1 MAENEAII
9 EIRAAIEDV
18 QKKMNEIQGLMQ
30 NTSSKSEF
38 AWTSSLKKIAGWFG
52 IAFSAKEVINF
63 AKESINAFA
72 DTERSAVVLNNTL
85 KNFGVSDEGIKSI
98 EETVDRLEKL
108 TSFDDSQIRS
118 ALSNAVIKLGDV
130 NLAMRTVEVGM
141 EVARAR
147 NLDLNDAVQRL
158 SLGLLGNSRGL
169 KDLGINIKDFGDQAQ
184 LTAEQKLEIL
194 NTVLGKVQGSVD
206 KFNETTSGSMEKT
219 KTSIENLKEAIGNE
233 LAPAVKEVSGMMSG
247 LFDKITEYLN
257 KNADATNQVAKNL
270 ETIGVKGYGIYSLY
284 EKMANVFASIIP
296 GGAALK
302 GAFDIMDKEINKAS
316 DVGGKIRE
324 RWQEYEDTVTKVYKN
339 VLDKGTSASEGIGD
353 AFKKQAEDIKKSFD
367 FWKPINLIGGNLP
380 ELAKFV
386 GNLRNA
392 TITKRIVIDVNVK
405 DQASKNSQIGKT
417 VGETILD
424 GLAYESH
431 GTGGW

>member
-18 QKKMNEIQGLMQ
+18 QNKMNQIQGLMQ

-72 DTERSAVVLNNTL
+72 ETERSAVVLNNTL

-130 NLAMRTVEVGM
+130 NLAMKTVEVGM

-158 SLGLLGNSRGL
+158 SLGLLGNARGL
-169 KDLGINIKDFGDQAQ
+169 KDLGINIKDFGDNAQ
-184 LTAEQKLEIL
+184 LTAEQKLAIL
-194 NTVLGKVQGSVD
+194 DTVLNKVKGSVD
-206 KFNETTSGSMEKT
+206 EFNKTTSGGMEKA
-219 KTSIENLKEAIGNE
+219 KTSFENFKEAVGRE
-233 LAPAVKEVSGMMSG
+233 LAPMVKDISDATSTM
-247 LFDKITEYLN
+247 LDKITDAMNKSIDATEKMRKEVADLGAEAYTVVDTFGGMDLSSRIEDTTKKMDN
-257 KNADATNQVAKNL
+257 ETKDWKSKIYSNIHDASTKAWDDFQKQGKNA
-270 ETIGVKGYGIYSLY
+270 G
-284 EKMANVFASIIP
+284 
-296 GGAALK
+296 
-302 GAFDIMDKEINKAS
+302 
-316 DVGGKIRE
+316 
-324 RWQEYEDTVTKVYKN
+324 DTV
-339 VLDKGTSASEGIGD
+339 GD
-353 AFKKQAEDIKKSFD
+353 NIKKSFD
-367 FWKPINLIGGNLP
+367 FWKPISLMGGNLP

-405 DQASKNSQIGKT
+405 DQATKNNQIGKA

>member
-18 QKKMNEIQGLMQ
+18 QNKMNQIQGLMQ

-52 IAFSAKEVINF
+52 IAFSAKEVVNF
-63 AKESINAFA
+63 TKESINAFA
-72 DTERSAVVLNNTL
+72 ETERSAVVLNNTL

-130 NLAMRTVEVGM
+130 NLAMKTVEVGM

-147 NLDLNDAVQRL
+147 NIDLNDAVQRL
-158 SLGLLGNSRGL
+158 SLGLLGNARGL
-169 KDLGINIKDFGDQAQ
+169 KDLGINIKDFGDNAQ
-184 LTAEQKLEIL
+184 LTAEQKLAIL
-194 NTVLGKVQGSVD
+194 DTVLNKVKGSVD
-206 KFNETTSGSMEKT
+206 EFNKSTSGSMEKM
-219 KTSIENLKEAIGNE
+219 KTSFENFKEAVGRE
-233 LAPAVKEVSGMMSG
+233 LAPMVKDVTDATVTM
-247 LFDKITEYLN
+247 LDKITDAMN
-257 KNADATNQVAKNL
+257 KSIDATEKMQKEVADLGAEAYTVVDTFGGMDLSSRIEDTTQKMDSA
-270 ETIGVKGYGIYSLY
+270 TKDWKSKIYSNIHD
-284 EKMANVFASIIP
+284 A
-296 GGAALK
+296 GT
-302 GAFDIMDKEINKAS
+302 KA
-316 DVGGKIRE
+316 
-324 RWQEYEDTVTKVYKN
+324 WED
-339 VLDKGTSASEGIGD
+339 
-353 AFKKQAEDIKKSFD
+353 FKKQGKNAGDTVGEDIKKSFE
-367 FWKPINLIGGNLP
+367 FWKPISLMGGNLP

-392 TITKRIVIDVNVK
+392 TITKKIVIDVNVK
-405 DQASKNSQIGKT
+405 DQASKNNQIGKA

>member
-9 EIRAAIEDV
+9 EISAAIEDV
-18 QKKMNEIQGLMQ
+18 QNKMNQIQGMMQ

-52 IAFSAKEVINF
+52 VAFSAKEVINF

-72 DTERSAVVLNNTL
+72 NTERSAVVLDNTL

-98 EETVDRLEKL
+98 EETVSRLEKL

-130 NLAMRTVEVGM
+130 NLAMKTVEVAM

-158 SLGLLGNSRGL
+158 SLGLLGNARGL
-169 KDLGINIKDFGDQAQ
+169 KDLGINIKDFGDNAQ
-184 LTAEQKLEIL
+184 LTAEQKLAIL
-194 NTVLGKVQGSVD
+194 DTALNKVKGSVD
-206 KFNETTSGSMEKT
+206 EFNKTTSGSMEKA
-219 KTSIENLKEAIGNE
+219 KTSFENFKEAVGRE
-233 LAPAVKEVSGMMSG
+233 LAPMVKDISNATATM
-247 LFDKITEYLN
+247 LDKITDAMN
-257 KNADATNQVAKNL
+257 KSIDATEKMKKEVADLGAEAYTVVDTFGGLDLSSRIEDTTKKMDS
-270 ETIGVKGYGIYSLY
+270 ETKDWKSKIYSNIHD
-284 EKMANVFASIIP
+284 A
-296 GGAALK
+296 GT
-302 GAFDIMDKEINKAS
+302 KAW
-316 DVGGKIRE
+316 D
-324 RWQEYEDTVTKVYKN
+324 D
-339 VLDKGTSASEGIGD
+339 
-353 AFKKQAEDIKKSFD
+353 FKKQGEQAGEDIKKSFE
-367 FWKPINLIGGNLP
+367 FWKPISLIGGNLP

-392 TITKRIVIDVNVK
+392 TITKKIVIDVNVK
-405 DQASKNSQIGKT
+405 DQASRNSQIGKA

>member
-1 MAENEAII
+1 MADNEAII

-18 QKKMNEIQGLMQ
+18 QNKMNQIQGMMQ

-38 AWTSSLKKIAGWFG
+38 AWTSSLRKIAGWFG

-72 DTERSAVVLNNTL
+72 NVERSTVVLDNTL

-98 EETVDRLEKL
+98 EETVSNLEKL

-130 NLAMRTVEVGM
+130 NLAMKTVEVAM

-169 KDLGINIKDFGDQAQ
+169 KDLGINIKDFGDNAQ
-184 LTAEQKLEIL
+184 LTAEQKLAIL
-194 NTVLGKVQGSVD
+194 DTVLNKVKGSVEE
-206 KFNETTSGSMEKT
+206 FNKSTSGSMDKMA
-219 KTSIENLKEAIGNE
+219 TSFENFKEAVGRE
-233 LAPAVKEVSGMMSG
+233 LAPMVKDISDATTTMLNKITDAMNKSVDATEKMQKEVADLGAEAYTVIDTFGGMDLSSRIEDTTKKMDSATK
-247 LFDKITEYLN
+247 DWKSKIYSNIHDASKKAWDDFTKQG
-257 KNADATNQVAKNL
+257 KNA
-270 ETIGVKGYGIYSLY
+270 G
-284 EKMANVFASIIP
+284 
-296 GGAALK
+296 
-302 GAFDIMDKEINKAS
+302 
-316 DVGGKIRE
+316 
-324 RWQEYEDTVTKVYKN
+324 DTV
-339 VLDKGTSASEGIGD
+339 G
-353 AFKKQAEDIKKSFD
+353 EDIKKSFE
-367 FWKPINLIGGNLP
+367 FWKPISLMGGNLP

-392 TITKRIVIDVNVK
+392 TVTKKIVIDVNVK
-405 DQASKNSQIGKT
+405 DQSTKNNQIGKA
-417 VGETILD
+417 VGDTILD

>member
-72 DTERSAVVLNNTL
+72 DTERSAVVLDNTL

-130 NLAMRTVEVGM
+130 NLAMKTVEVGM

-169 KDLGINIKDFGDQAQ
+169 KDLGINIKDFGDNAQ
-184 LTAEQKLEIL
+184 LTAEQKLAIL
-194 NTVLGKVQGSVD
+194 DTVLNKVKGSVD
-206 KFNETTSGSMEKT
+206 EFNKTTSGGLEKAKTSFENFKEAVGRELAPMVKDISDATSTMLDKITDAMNKSIDSMEKM
-219 KTSIENLKEAIGNE
+219 K
-233 LAPAVKEVSGMMSG
+233 KEVSDLGAEAYTVIDTFGGMDLSSRIEDTTKKMDNETKNWKSKIYSNMHEASIKASEEI
-247 LFDKITEYLN
+247 DKIS
-257 KNADATNQVAKNL
+257 K
-270 ETIGVKGYGIYSLY
+270 
-284 EKMANVFASIIP
+284 
-296 GGAALK
+296 
-302 GAFDIMDKEINKAS
+302 
-316 DVGGKIRE
+316 
-324 RWQEYEDTVTKVYKN
+324 
-339 VLDKGTSASEGIGD
+339 SAQTTG
-353 AFKKQAEDIKKSFD
+353 EDIKKSFD
-367 FWKPINLIGGNLP
+367 FWKPISLMGGNLP

-405 DQASKNSQIGKT
+405 DQATKNNQIGKA

>member
-18 QKKMNEIQGLMQ
+18 QNKMNQIQAMMQ

-72 DTERSAVVLNNTL
+72 NTERSAVVLDNTL

-98 EETVDRLEKL
+98 EETVNRLEKL

-130 NLAMRTVEVGM
+130 NLAMKTVEVGM

-184 LTAEQKLEIL
+184 LTAEQKLSIL
-194 NTVLGKVQGSVD
+194 DTVLNKVKGSVD
-206 KFNETTSGSMEKT
+206 EFNKTTSGGLEKA
-219 KTSIENLKEAIGNE
+219 KTSFENFKEAVGRE
-233 LAPAVKEVSGMMSG
+233 LAPMVKDVTDATVTM
-247 LFDKITEYLN
+247 LDKITDAMN
-257 KNADATNQVAKNL
+257 KSVDATEKMQKEVADLGAEAYTVVDTFGGMDLSSRIEDTTKKMDN
-270 ETIGVKGYGIYSLY
+270 ETKDWKSKIYSNIHD
-284 EKMANVFASIIP
+284 A
-296 GGAALK
+296 GT
-302 GAFDIMDKEINKAS
+302 KAW
-316 DVGGKIRE
+316 DDFQKQGKKAG
-324 RWQEYEDTVTKVYKN
+324 DTV
-339 VLDKGTSASEGIGD
+339 G
-353 AFKKQAEDIKKSFD
+353 EDIKKSFE
-367 FWKPINLIGGNLP
+367 FWKPIFLMGGNLP

-392 TITKRIVIDVNVK
+392 TITKKIVIDVNVK
-405 DQASKNSQIGKT
+405 DQASKNNQIGKA

>member
-1 MAENEAII
+1 VADNEAII

-18 QKKMNEIQGLMQ
+18 QNKMNQIQGMMQ

-63 AKESINAFA
+63 TKESINAFA
-72 DTERSAVVLNNTL
+72 ETERSAVVLNNTL

-130 NLAMRTVEVGM
+130 NLAMKTVEVGM

-184 LTAEQKLEIL
+184 LTAEQKLAIL
-194 NTVLGKVQGSVD
+194 DTVLNKVKGSVEE
-206 KFNETTSGSMEKT
+206 FNNTTAGSMEKM
-219 KTSIENLKEAIGNE
+219 KTSFENFKEAVGRE
-233 LAPAVKEVSGMMSG
+233 LAPMVKDISDATATM
-247 LFDKITEYLN
+247 LDKITDAMN
-257 KNADATNQVAKNL
+257 KSIDATEKMQKEVADLGAEAYTVVDTFGGMDLSSRIEDTTKKMDS
-270 ETIGVKGYGIYSLY
+270 TTKDWKSKIYS
-284 EKMANVFASIIP
+284 NIHDAST
-296 GGAALK
+296 
-302 GAFDIMDKEINKAS
+302 KAW
-316 DVGGKIRE
+316 D
-324 RWQEYEDTVTKVYKN
+324 D
-339 VLDKGTSASEGIGD
+339 
-353 AFKKQAEDIKKSFD
+353 FKKQGKNAGDTVGEDIKKSFE
-367 FWKPINLIGGNLP
+367 FWKPISLMGGNLP

-392 TITKRIVIDVNVK
+392 TITKKIVIDVNVK
-405 DQASKNSQIGKT
+405 DQASKNNQIGKA

>member
-18 QKKMNEIQGLMQ
+18 QNKMNQIQGLMQ

-72 DTERSAVVLNNTL
+72 ETERSAVVLNNTL

-130 NLAMRTVEVGM
+130 NLAMKTVEVGM

-158 SLGLLGNSRGL
+158 SLGLLGNARGL
-169 KDLGINIKDFGDQAQ
+169 KDLGINIKDFGDNAQ
-184 LTAEQKLEIL
+184 LTAEQKLAIL
-194 NTVLGKVQGSVD
+194 DTVLNKVKGSVD
-206 KFNETTSGSMEKT
+206 EFNKTTSGGMEKA
-219 KTSIENLKEAIGNE
+219 KTSFENFKEAVGRE
-233 LAPAVKEVSGMMSG
+233 LAPMVKDISDATSTM
-247 LFDKITEYLN
+247 LDKITDAMN
-257 KNADATNQVAKNL
+257 KSIDATEKMRKEVADLGAEAYTVVDTFGGMDLSSRIEDTTKKMDNETKNW
-270 ETIGVKGYGIYSLY
+270 KSKIYSNMH
-284 EKMANVFASIIP
+284 EASI
-296 GGAALK
+296 
-302 GAFDIMDKEINKAS
+302 KAS
-316 DVGGKIRE
+316 EEIDKIS
-324 RWQEYEDTVTKVYKN
+324 K
-339 VLDKGTSASEGIGD
+339 SAQTTG
-353 AFKKQAEDIKKSFD
+353 EDIKKSFD
-367 FWKPINLIGGNLP
+367 FWKPISLMGGNLP

-405 DQASKNSQIGKT
+405 DQATKNNQIGKA

>member
-1 MAENEAII
+1 VAENEAII

-18 QKKMNEIQGLMQ
+18 QNKMNQIQGLMQ

-52 IAFSAKEVINF
+52 IAFSAKEVVNF
-63 AKESINAFA
+63 TKESINAFA
-72 DTERSAVVLNNTL
+72 ETERSAVVLNNTL

-130 NLAMRTVEVGM
+130 NLAMKTVEVGM

-147 NLDLNDAVQRL
+147 NIDLNDAVQRL

-169 KDLGINIKDFGDQAQ
+169 KDLGINIKDFGDNAQ

-206 KFNETTSGSMEKT
+206 KFNESTAGGMEKA
-219 KTSIENLKEAIGNE
+219 KTSFENFKEAIGRE
-233 LAPAVKEVSGMMSG
+233 LAPAVKDVTDATTTM
-247 LFDKITEYLN
+247 LDKITDAMN
-257 KNADATNQVAKNL
+257 KSIDAT
-270 ETIGVKGYGIYSLY
+270 
-284 EKMANVFASIIP
+284 EKMREKVADLGAEAYTVVDTF
-296 GGAALK
+296 GG
-302 GAFDIMDKEINKAS
+302 MDLSSRIDDTSAR
-316 DVGGKIRE
+316 IQE
-324 RWQEYEDTVTKVYKN
+324 RWKEYEDTVKKVYKD
-339 VLDKGTSASEGIGD
+339 VLDKGKEASKGAGD
-353 AFKKQAEDIKKSFD
+353 SFKKQADDIKKSFD
-367 FWKPINLIGGNLP
+367 FWKPISLMGGNLP

-405 DQASKNSQIGKT
+405 DQTSKNSQIGKAI
-417 VGETILD
+417 GDTILD
-424 GLAYESH
+424 GVCYESH

>member
-1 MAENEAII
+1 
-9 EIRAAIEDV
+9 
-18 QKKMNEIQGLMQ
+18 MNEIQGMMK
-30 NTSSKSEF
+30 NTSSASEF
-38 AWTSSLKKIAGWFG
+38 AWTSSLKKIAGMFG
-52 IAFSAKEVINF
+52 IAFSAREVINF

-72 DTERSAVVLNNTL
+72 NTERSAVVLNNTL
-85 KNFGVSDEGIKSI
+85 KNFGVSDEGIRSI
-98 EETVDRLEKL
+98 EDTVSRLEKL

-130 NLAMRTVEVGM
+130 NLAMRTVEVAM

-169 KDLGINIKDFGDQAQ
+169 KDLGINIKDFGDNAQ
-184 LTAEQKLEIL
+184 LTAEQKLEVL
-194 NTVLGKVQGSVD
+194 NTVLNKVQGSVD
-206 KFNETTSGSMEKT
+206 EFNETTSGSMEKT

-233 LAPAVKEVSGMMSG
+233 LAPAVKDVSGLISG

-270 ETIGVKGYGIYSLY
+270 ETIGVKGYGIYSLF
-284 EKMANVFASIIP
+284 EKMANVFAAVIP
-296 GGAALK
+296 GGVALK
-302 GAFDIMDKEINKAS
+302 SAFDVADKQIQKLSEA
-316 DVGGKIRE
+316 GGKINE
-324 RWQEYEDTVTKVYKN
+324 RWKEYEDTVTKVYKD
-339 VLDKGTSASEGIGD
+339 VLDKGKSASDGIGD
-353 AFKKQAEDIKKSFD
+353 EFKKQAEDIKKSFD
-367 FWKPINLIGGNLP
+367 FWKPISLIGGNLP

-392 TITKRIVIDVNVK
+392 TITKKIVIDVNVK
-405 DQASKNSQIGKT
+405 DQTSKNSQIGKA
-417 VGETILD
+417 VGDTILD

>member
-18 QKKMNEIQGLMQ
+18 QNKMNQIQGLMQ

-72 DTERSAVVLNNTL
+72 NTERSAVVLDNTL

-98 EETVDRLEKL
+98 EETVNRLEKL

-130 NLAMRTVEVGM
+130 NLAMKTVEVAM

-184 LTAEQKLEIL
+184 LTAEQKLAIL
-194 NTVLGKVQGSVD
+194 DTVLNKVKGSVD
-206 KFNETTSGSMEKT
+206 EFNKTTSGSMEKA
-219 KTSIENLKEAIGNE
+219 KTSFENFKEAIGRE
-233 LAPAVKEVSGMMSG
+233 LAPAVKDVTDATTTM
-247 LFDKITEYLN
+247 LDKITDAMN
-257 KNADATNQVAKNL
+257 KSIDAT
-270 ETIGVKGYGIYSLY
+270 
-284 EKMANVFASIIP
+284 EKMRKEVADLGAEAYTVVDTF
-296 GGAALK
+296 GG
-302 GAFDIMDKEINKAS
+302 MDLSSRIDDTSAR
-316 DVGGKIRE
+316 IQE
-324 RWQEYEDTVTKVYKN
+324 RWKEYEDAVKKFYKD
-339 VLDKGTSASEGIGD
+339 VLDKGKEASKGAGD
-353 AFKKQAEDIKKSFD
+353 SFKKQAEDIKKSFD
-367 FWKPINLIGGNLP
+367 FWKPISLMGGNLP

-392 TITKRIVIDVNVK
+392 TITKKIVIDVNLK
-405 DQASKNSQIGKT
+405 DQASKNNQIGKA

>member
-18 QKKMNEIQGLMQ
+18 QNKMNQIQGMMQ

-72 DTERSAVVLNNTL
+72 NTERSAVVLNNTL

-98 EETVDRLEKL
+98 EETVNRLEKL

-130 NLAMRTVEVGM
+130 NLAMKTVEVAM

-158 SLGLLGNSRGL
+158 SLGLLGNARGL
-169 KDLGINIKDFGDQAQ
+169 KDLGINIKDFGDNAQ
-184 LTAEQKLEIL
+184 LTAEQKLDIL

-206 KFNETTSGSMEKT
+206 KFNESTAGGMEKA
-219 KTSIENLKEAIGNE
+219 KTSFENFKEAIGRE
-233 LAPAVKEVSGMMSG
+233 LAPMVKDVTDATVTM
-247 LFDKITEYLN
+247 LDKITDAMN
-257 KNADATNQVAKNL
+257 KSVDATEKMQKEVADL
-270 ETIGVKGYGIYSLY
+270 GAEAYTVIDTFGGMDLSSRIGDTTQKMDSATKDWKSKIYS
-284 EKMANVFASIIP
+284 NIHDAST
-296 GGAALK
+296 
-302 GAFDIMDKEINKAS
+302 KAW
-316 DVGGKIRE
+316 D
-324 RWQEYEDTVTKVYKN
+324 D
-339 VLDKGTSASEGIGD
+339 
-353 AFKKQAEDIKKSFD
+353 FKKQGKNAGDTVGEDIKKSFE
-367 FWKPINLIGGNLP
+367 FWKPISLMGGNLP

-392 TITKRIVIDVNVK
+392 TITKKIVIDVNVK
-405 DQASKNSQIGKT
+405 DQASKNNQIGKA

>member
-1 MAENEAII
+1 MADNEAII

-38 AWTSSLKKIAGWFG
+38 AWTSSLKKIAGMFG
-52 IAFSAKEVINF
+52 IAFSAREVINF

-72 DTERSAVVLNNTL
+72 NTERSAVVLNNTL
-85 KNFGVSDEGIKSI
+85 KNFGVSDEGIRSI
-98 EETVDRLEKL
+98 EDTVSRLEKL

-130 NLAMRTVEVGM
+130 NLAMRTVEVAM

-158 SLGLLGNSRGL
+158 SLGLLGNARGL
-169 KDLGINIKDFGDQAQ
+169 RDLGINIKDFGDNAQ
-184 LTAEQKLEIL
+184 LTAEQKLSIL
-194 NTVLGKVQGSVD
+194 DTVLNKVKGSVD
-206 KFNETTSGSMEKT
+206 EFNKTTSGSMEKMA
-219 KTSIENLKEAIGNE
+219 TSFENFKEAVGRE
-233 LAPAVKEVSGMMSG
+233 LAPMVKDISDATATMLDKITDAMNKSVDSMEKMKKEVSDLGAEAYTVIDTFGG
-247 LFDKITEYLN
+247 LDLSSR
-257 KNADATNQVAKNL
+257 L
-270 ETIGVKGYGIYSLY
+270 EDTTKKMDSETKDWKSKIYS
-284 EKMANVFASIIP
+284 NIHDASI
-296 GGAALK
+296 
-302 GAFDIMDKEINKAS
+302 KAS
-316 DVGGKIRE
+316 EQIKNIGK
-324 RWQEYEDTVTKVYKN
+324 
-339 VLDKGTSASEGIGD
+339 SA
-353 AFKKQAEDIKKSFD
+353 QATGEDIKKSFE

-392 TITKRIVIDVNVK
+392 TITKKIVIDVNVK
-405 DQASKNSQIGKT
+405 DQTSKNSQIGKA
-417 VGETILD
+417 VGDTILD

>member
-1 MAENEAII
+1 VAENEAII

-18 QKKMNEIQGLMQ
+18 QNKMNQIQGLMQ

-52 IAFSAKEVINF
+52 IAFSAKEVVNF
-63 AKESINAFA
+63 TKESINAFA
-72 DTERSAVVLNNTL
+72 ETERSAVVLNNTL

-130 NLAMRTVEVGM
+130 NLAMKTVEVGM

-147 NLDLNDAVQRL
+147 NIDLNDAVQRL
-158 SLGLLGNSRGL
+158 SLGLLGNARGL
-169 KDLGINIKDFGDQAQ
+169 KDLGINIKDFGDNAQ
-184 LTAEQKLEIL
+184 LTAEQKLAIL
-194 NTVLGKVQGSVD
+194 DTVLNKVKGSVD
-206 KFNETTSGSMEKT
+206 EFNKSTSGSMEKM
-219 KTSIENLKEAIGNE
+219 KTSFENFKEAVGRE
-233 LAPAVKEVSGMMSG
+233 LAPMVKDVTDATVTM
-247 LFDKITEYLN
+247 LDKITDAMN
-257 KNADATNQVAKNL
+257 KSIDATEKMQKEVADLGAEAYTVVDTFGGMDLSSRIEDTTQKMDSA
-270 ETIGVKGYGIYSLY
+270 TKDWKSKIYSNIHD
-284 EKMANVFASIIP
+284 A
-296 GGAALK
+296 GT
-302 GAFDIMDKEINKAS
+302 KA
-316 DVGGKIRE
+316 
-324 RWQEYEDTVTKVYKN
+324 WED
-339 VLDKGTSASEGIGD
+339 
-353 AFKKQAEDIKKSFD
+353 FKKQGKNAGDTVGEDIKKSFE
-367 FWKPINLIGGNLP
+367 FWKPISLMGGNLP

-392 TITKRIVIDVNVK
+392 TITKKIVIDVNVK
-405 DQASKNSQIGKT
+405 DQASKNNQIGKA